1 MDDVVPDSVQDS
13 DSSNDIPDD
22 ADTQSSED
30 LNSTMESAIASLLEE
45 DEIKQ
50 SEIVDDVEED
60 LDDNDVSEIDSN
72 ELPKDTDLEY
82 DYSDDELID
91 MAIDGKSFD

>member
-72 ELPKDTDLEY
+72 ELPKNTDLEY

-91 MAIDGKSFD
+91 MAINGKSFD

>member
-72 ELPKDTDLEY
+72 ELPKNTDLEY

>member
-30 LNSTMESAIASLLEE
+30 LNSTMESVIASLLEE

-72 ELPKDTDLEY
+72 ELPKNTDLEY

-91 MAIDGKSFD
+91 MAINGKSFD